1 MNEQLKPCK
10 CGYSGALMGMRL
22 NGFLCLAC
30 PECDTNVEAFTAEGL
45 AAAWNKQASTED
57 AGNE

>member
-1 MNEQLKPCK
+1 
-10 CGYSGALMGMRL
+10 MGMRL